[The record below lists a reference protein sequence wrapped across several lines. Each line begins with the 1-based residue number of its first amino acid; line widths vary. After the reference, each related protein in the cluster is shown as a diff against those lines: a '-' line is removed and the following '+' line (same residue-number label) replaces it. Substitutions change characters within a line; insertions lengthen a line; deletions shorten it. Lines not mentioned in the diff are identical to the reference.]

1 MIRQLAQLPFRRA
14 WTARIVFALVL
25 VSIIQ
30 ISFSSSAFAQSL
42 NGAPSIFD
50 VRRSLPLE
58 PDEESF
64 HDFYINVGPEGGF
77 KKGMYITVVRQIP
90 VTDPILNKQQAT
102 LTINVAKLHV
112 IHVERGITVA
122 RLIYEFTDEER
133 PTLEY
138 ESVMIGDKIDPTS
151 FTMEAPSTKKKKK
164 VVEAEPM
171 ILETVK
177 VAHVATP
184 EPAAATAQAPAPPVL
199 VASSTSPSQPA
210 PGDLPLASVQNANQ
224 PASQAAN
231 GKNASPASSAP
242 DMVRVPVPGSGPKK

>member
-14 WTARIVFALVL
+14 WTARIVFAMVL
-25 VSIIQ
+25 VSILQ

-122 RLIYEFTDEER
+122 RLVYEFTDEER

-164 VVEAEPM
+164 VVEADPVVIEP
-171 ILETVK
+171 VK
-177 VAHVATP
+177 VAVVPVIVVP
-184 EPAAATAQAPAPPVL
+184 EPAAVTAPPVL
-199 VASSTSPSQPA
+199 VASTTAPSQPA
-210 PGDLPLASVQNANQ
+210 PGDLPLASVQNSSQ
-224 PASQAAN
+224 PPSQPSN